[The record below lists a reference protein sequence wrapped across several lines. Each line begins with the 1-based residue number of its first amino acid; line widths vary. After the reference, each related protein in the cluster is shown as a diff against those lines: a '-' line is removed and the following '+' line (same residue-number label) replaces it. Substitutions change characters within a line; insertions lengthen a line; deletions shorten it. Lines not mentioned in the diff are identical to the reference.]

1 VRFSGSLIK
10 RLEVKKLIELWLPS
24 VGTFVIGAYIAL
36 SLYRA
41 GHEFLSF
48 AAVIGVA
55 LALAAL
61 MRATA

>member
-1 VRFSGSLIK
+1 M
-10 RLEVKKLIELWLPS
+10 KKLIELWLPS

-48 AAVIGVA
+48 VAVIGVA